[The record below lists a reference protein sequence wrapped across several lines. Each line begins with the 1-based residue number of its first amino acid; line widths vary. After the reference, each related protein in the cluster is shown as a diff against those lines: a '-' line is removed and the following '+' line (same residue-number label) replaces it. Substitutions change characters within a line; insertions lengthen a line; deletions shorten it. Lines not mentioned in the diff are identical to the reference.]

1 MIVCDE
7 NLSQRWIN
15 LLTGNGYEFFS
26 IREHLAGISDT
37 EVTQIAIDKNAL
49 ILTEDKDFGDIV
61 FAQNIKKVSVVLL
74 RYNQPDYETV
84 SQFLLA
90 TLQEHFKSEEHCFY
104 TIIENDR
111 TSWNQN

>member
-1 MIVCDE
+1 MIVCNE
-7 NLSQRWIN
+7 NLSERWIN
-15 LLTGNGYEFFS
+15 LLIENGYEIFS

-61 FAQNIKKVSVVLL
+61 FAQDIKHVSVVLL
-74 RYNQPDYETV
+74 RYNQPDYEIV

-90 TLQEHFKSEEHCFY
+90 ALQEHFKSGEHCFY
-104 TIIENDR
+104 TITKQQVR
-111 TSWNQN
+111 RRKL